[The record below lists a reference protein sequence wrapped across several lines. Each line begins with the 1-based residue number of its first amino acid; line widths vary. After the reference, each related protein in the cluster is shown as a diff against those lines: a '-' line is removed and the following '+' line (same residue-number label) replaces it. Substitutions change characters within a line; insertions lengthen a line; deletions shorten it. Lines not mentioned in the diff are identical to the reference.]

1 MYCQN
6 CGAEINENTTV
17 CPYCGLVT
25 KSSDTIQ
32 DKNKKIQ
39 ALEQKIVELE
49 QVVKQVSRTRPRR
62 SGITQFQPW
71 IFIFPILFVV
81 VFFVFFIILV
91 SL

>member
-6 CGAEINENTTV
+6 CGAEINEDTTV
-17 CPYCGLVT
+17 CPYCGLLS
-25 KSSDTIQ
+25 KGSSIIQ
-32 DKNKKIQ
+32 EKDLKIQ

-49 QVVKQVSRTRPRR
+49 LAFQQVSRRR
-62 SGITQFQPW
+62 NRKSGITQFQPW

-81 VFFVFFIILV
+81 VFFVFFIVLV

>member
-6 CGAEINENTTV
+6 CGAEINENSTI
-17 CPYCGLVT
+17 CPYCGLAT
-25 KSSDTIQ
+25 KSSDILQ
-32 DKNKKIQ
+32 EKDMKIQ

-49 QVVKQVSRTRPRR
+49 LAVQQVSRTRNRK

-81 VFFVFFIILV
+81 VFFVLFIILV